1 MKYYTS
7 IKVLFNKNLENKIT
21 KRYTFTIINMNIVL
35 FEQTEINQKLNPK
48 DSRSEHIIKI
58 LHKNVGDT
66 FDAGIVN
73 GKAGKATIISIE
85 DGIEFSFEPLSDGKP
100 LYPLS
105 MLIGF
110 PRPIQLKRLF
120 RDMAGLGIDEILLT
134 GTELGEK
141 SYMQST
147 LIEKGSAYNLLKE
160 GSVQAKSTHI
170 PSLTL
175 FPKLSECLKTINQ
188 NTDENIL
195 KIALDNINPTMSLTN
210 FMAEKYI
217 NAENKPQR
225 IIAAIGS
232 ERGWTLGERE
242 LLKQNNFIL
251 CSMGNRVLRTE
262 TAATVAAS
270 IILSQIG
277 VLS

>member
-1 MKYYTS
+1 
-7 IKVLFNKNLENKIT
+7 
-21 KRYTFTIINMNIVL
+21 MNIVL
-35 FEQTEINQKLNPK
+35 FEQDEINQKLNLK
-48 DSRSEHIIKI
+48 DPRAVHIIQI
-58 LHKNVGDT
+58 LHKKVGDS

-73 GKAGKATIISIE
+73 GKAGKATITSIE
-85 DGIEFSFEPLSDGKP
+85 DGIGYTFEPLSDGKP
-100 LYPLS
+100 LYPLT

-120 RDMAGLGIDEILLT
+120 RDMAGLGTDEILLT

-160 GSVQAKSTHI
+160 GSIQAKSTHI

-175 FPKLSECLKTINQ
+175 FQKLSECLTSINQ
-188 NTDENIL
+188 NINNNVL
-195 KIALDNINPTMSLTN
+195 RIALDNIEPSMSLN
-210 FMAEKYI
+210 QLMEEQYLKA
-217 NAENKPQR
+217 NDKPQK

-232 ERGWTLGERE
+232 ERGWTTTERE